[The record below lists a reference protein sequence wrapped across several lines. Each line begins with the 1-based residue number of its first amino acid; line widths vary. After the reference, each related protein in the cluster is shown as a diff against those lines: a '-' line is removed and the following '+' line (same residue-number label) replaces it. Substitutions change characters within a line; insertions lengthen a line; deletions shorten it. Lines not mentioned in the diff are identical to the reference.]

1 MEFSRADA
9 VAVWYDII
17 IFTQIQLISYGDL
30 EICCERGL
38 CLDSEKGAGFAPA
51 EILNAVVRRLADQK
65 MDLAAEIFAGLST
78 SAAGVIWKLGMDC
91 WGGAG
96 VVGGGGAM
104 AGFTRRVVTGGEGGY
119 VSSCHICDVDW
130 LGWSG
135 RLLFCWTSLKKR
147 GRRSMDDLMVV
158 SELPQLF
165 DHPGTLDD
173 EELVRSSAM
182 SFILR
187 RLASKSATSI
197 VIRRTSILQSRSVAC
212 LPNHCSQIH
221 PPPPALDSLTIT
233 RRGFA
238 KRKSSKDSGDED
250 MVDINLAPNAKAAA
264 ISLMEAALT
273 ALSQQLSKLRTGR
286 ASVGMLDHIIVE
298 TGGVKVPLNGVA
310 MVSAID
316 AKTLSV
322 TPYDSNALKEI
333 ENAIVTSPLGLNP
346 KVDGERLIAVI
357 PPLTKEH
364 IQAVCKVVSKSSE
377 EVKQSIRRARQKAL
391 DTVKKAGS
399 GFPKDE
405 AKRFEKEVD
414 DLTKKYIKSAEEM
427 CKSKEKEI
435 LQG

>member
-65 MDLAAEIFAGLST
+65 MDLAAEIFAGLGILTFSLPSNFLPKPPET
-78 SAAGVIWKLGMDC
+78 PRKTPQKPPFSPRPACPTPPTKPIHGLLPARYSSPHILFVLFPSRPAPLVCDLEARMDC

-147 GRRSMDDLMVV
+147 GRRSMGDLMVV

-165 DHPGTLDD
+165 DHPG
-173 EELVRSSAM
+173 
-182 SFILR
+182 
-187 RLASKSATSI
+187 
-197 VIRRTSILQSRSVAC
+197 
-212 LPNHCSQIH
+212 
-221 PPPPALDSLTIT
+221 
-233 RRGFA
+233 
-238 KRKSSKDSGDED
+238 
-250 MVDINLAPNAKAAA
+250 AAA

-286 ASVGMLDHIIVE
+286 ASVGKMWKPGSE
-298 TGGVKVPLNGVA
+298 VPLNGVA

-357 PPLTKEH
+357 LLFFLPFLRLTKEH

-427 CKSKEKEI
+427 CKAKEKEI